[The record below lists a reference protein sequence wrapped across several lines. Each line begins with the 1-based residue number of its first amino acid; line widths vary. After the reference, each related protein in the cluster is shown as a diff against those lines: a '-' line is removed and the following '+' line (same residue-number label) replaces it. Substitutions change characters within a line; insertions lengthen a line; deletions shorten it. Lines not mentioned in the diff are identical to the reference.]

1 MKNIYIL
8 LVICLTAGIS
18 EAQIP
23 NGYYDAAD
31 GLTGYSLKT
40 ALKVIIDDIDDG
52 NGLPFHNPQPYSDLD
67 LAYPMPNSGFRDD
80 YATYDNDGFLLDIYS
95 ENPGGADPY
104 NHELVT
110 DECGNYN
117 AEGVC
122 YNKEH
127 LLPQSFFN
135 QQMPM
140 RGDIHY
146 VFPTDGQVNG
156 YRGNLPFGEVDN
168 PSLTTLNGSKRGT
181 NNYPGYTGN
190 VFEPLDEFKGDI
202 ARALFYFAVRYED
215 DINTSGWDSP
225 NDNVLNANNSQF
237 YDNWYIDLLLS
248 WHLSDPVSQEELD
261 RNENG
266 FMHQNNR
273 NPFIDNPTYVQ
284 AIWDENFSTAGFDA
298 LSVNLYPNPVKGGYF
313 TISADNATG
322 LTIEVYSILG
332 KRVLTRKSSQTKTT
346 IPVDNWPSGVY
357 LVKVSDSN
365 RAETIKIVVQ

>member
-1 MKNIYIL
+1 MRLIYTL
-8 LVICLTAGIS
+8 LFITFFSGLCH
-18 EAQIP
+18 AQIP
-23 NGYYDAAD
+23 SGYYNSAN
-31 GLTGYSLKT
+31 GLTGYQLKT
-40 ALKVIIDDIDDG
+40 QLKIIIDDIDDG
-52 NGLPFHNPQPYSDLD
+52 NGLPFHSPQPYSDLD

-80 YATYDNDGFLLDIYS
+80 YTAYDNDGFLLDIYS
-95 ENPGGADPY
+95 ENPNGADPY
-104 NHELVT
+104 NHELVN

-181 NNYPGYTGN
+181 NTFPGYTGN
-190 VFEPLDEFKGDI
+190 AFEPLDEFKGDI

-215 DINTSGWDSP
+215 QINTSGWDSP
-225 NDNVLNANNSQF
+225 NDNVLNANSSQF
-237 YDNWYIDLLLS
+237 YDDWYIDLLLS

-266 FMHQNNR
+266 FLHQNNR

-284 AIWDENFSTAGFDA
+284 AIWDENFNTTSFDPFKV
-298 LSVNLYPNPVKGGYF
+298 SIHPNPVRGRFF
-313 TISADNATG
+313 TISAEHSSN
-322 LTIEVYSILG
+322 LIVEIYSILG
-332 KRVLTRKSSQTKTT
+332 KKILSQKSNTPKTQ
-346 IPVDNWPSGVY
+346 IDVGDWSRGVY
-357 LVKVSDSN
+357 LVKVSSSKST
-365 RAETIKIVVQ
+365 ATLKIVVQ

>member
-1 MKNIYIL
+1 MRTIYTFL
-8 LVICLTAGIS
+8 FTCFLVGFCH
-18 EAQIP
+18 AQIP
-23 NGYYDAAD
+23 SGYYNSAN
-31 GLTGYSLKT
+31 GLTGYQLKT
-40 ALKVIIDDIDDG
+40 ALKVIVDDIDDA

-80 YATYDNDGFLLDIYS
+80 YTTYDNDGFLLDIYS
-95 ENPGGADPY
+95 ENPNGADPY

-156 YRGNLPFGEVDN
+156 YRGNLPFGEVAN
-168 PSLTTLNGSKRGT
+168 PSLTTLNGSKRGPNT
-181 NNYPGYTGN
+181 FPGYSGN
-190 VFEPLDEFKGDI
+190 AFEPLDEFKGDI

-215 DINTSGWDSP
+215 QVNTSGWDSP
-225 NDNVLNANNSQF
+225 NGNVLNANSSQF
-237 YDNWYIDLLLS
+237 YDDWYIDLLLS

-266 FMHQNNR
+266 FLHQNNR
-273 NPFIDNPTYVQ
+273 NPFI
-284 AIWDENFSTAGFDA
+284 
-298 LSVNLYPNPVKGGYF
+298 YPNPVSGDF
-313 TISADNATG
+313 FMISAEQESK
-322 LTIEVYSILG
+322 LRIEVYSILG
-332 KRVLTRKSSQTKTT
+332 KKILDRTTEQLKTRIS
-346 IPVDNWPSGVY
+346 VDNWARGVY
-357 LVKVSDSN
+357 LVKISTSN
-365 RAETIKIVVQ
+365 RTKTAKVVIR